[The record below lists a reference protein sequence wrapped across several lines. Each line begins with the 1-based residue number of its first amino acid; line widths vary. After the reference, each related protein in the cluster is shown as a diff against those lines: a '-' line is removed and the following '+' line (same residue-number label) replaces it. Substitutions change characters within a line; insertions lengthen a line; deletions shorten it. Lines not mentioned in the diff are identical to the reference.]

1 MLKPRPLVLIAMVL
15 AAAAS
20 RLVPHPWNLTSI
32 TAVAL
37 FGGATFADRR
47 LAFGVPLA
55 ALFLSDLVLG
65 FYHGMAVVYLSFVL
79 VAAIGV
85 WLSARREPALIA
97 AATLASSILFFV
109 TTNFGVWAFGPL
121 YPHTLRGLETCYLA
135 AIPFFRNSLEGDAL
149 YSLILFGGFA
159 LLEHRFSALR
169 AAGSSGAS
177 LQAA

>member
-1 MLKPRPLVLIAMVL
+1 MQKPRALVLIAMIL

-20 RLVPHPWNLTSI
+20 RLAPHPWNLTSI
-32 TAVAL
+32 TAMAL
-37 FGGATFADRR
+37 FGGAYFKDRR
-47 LAFGVPLA
+47 LAFAVPLA

-65 FYHGMAVVYLSFVL
+65 FYPGMALVYLSFAL

-85 WLSARREPALIA
+85 WLSAHRQPAMMA

-109 TTNFGVWAFGPL
+109 LTNFGVWAFGHL
-121 YPHTLRGLETCYLA
+121 YPHTLSGLETCYMA
-135 AIPFFRNSLEGDAL
+135 AIPFFRNSLEGDLL

-159 LLEHRFSALR
+159 LLERRFSGLR
-169 AAGSSGAS
+169 EDPAPGAA

>member
-1 MLKPRPLVLIAMVL
+1 MLKPRPLVLIALVL

-37 FGGATFADRR
+37 FGGATFTDRR
-47 LAFGVPLA
+47 LAIGVPLA
-55 ALFLSDLVLG
+55 ALVLSDLILG

-79 VAAIGV
+79 VAGIGV
-85 WLSARREPALIA
+85 WLSARRRPALIV
-97 AATLASSILFFV
+97 AATLASSILFFI

-121 YPHTLRGLETCYLA
+121 YPHTLAGLETCYVA

-159 LLEHRFSALR
+159 LLERRFSALR
-169 AAGSSGAS
+169 VDAPLAAS